1 MGEGQNVEYDE
12 DAFRGAAAKT
22 GAVRDKIQ
30 GVVDT
35 LQTSIASRG
44 APWGTDSLGD
54 TFANGQNGN
63 PGYTTARD
71 NLIEGAENVA
81 GTFDSFHDG
90 QVESADLLRDMEDG
104 NRDGLR

>member
-1 MGEGQNVEYDE
+1 MGDGQNVEYNE
-12 DAFRGAAAKT
+12 QAFRRAGAKT

-30 GVVDT
+30 GVIDT
-35 LQTSIASRG
+35 LESSIASRG
-44 APWGTDSLGD
+44 APWGTDTLGD

-71 NLIEGAENVA
+71 NLVEGAGNVA
-81 GTFDSFHDG
+81 GTFGSFHDG
-90 QVESADLLRDMEDG
+90 QIESADLLRDMEDG